1 MCLIIF
7 AHQLDRRYPLVLAAN
22 RDEFFN
28 RATDQA
34 NFWVG
39 SESTQAILAGKDL
52 MAGGTWLGVTKT
64 GRFAAVTNIRDP
76 SQLEQKPRSRGELTL
91 NFLAGHQ
98 SPHEY
103 CDLLSERFDEFAGY
117 NLLVGDKQTMY
128 YVNNL
133 EQKLWQLDAGLYGL
147 SNGLL
152 NSSWPKVNQGRS
164 ELQHLLEAEQ
174 PLTTDRLIAMMNN
187 RTRASDEELPDT
199 GLPVELESKLS
210 AAFIQNPQRR
220 YGTRCST
227 AIIIESTGDTRFTE
241 QNYDDF
247 GNATERH
254 FFQFSS

>member
-7 AHQLDRRYPLVLAAN
+7 SHQLDRRYPLVLAAN

-39 SESTQAILAGKDL
+39 SESTQTILAGKDL
-52 MAGGTWLGVTKT
+52 TAGGTWLGVTKT

-103 CDLLSERFDEFAGY
+103 CDSLSERFDEFAGY

-174 PLTTDRLIAMMNN
+174 PLTTDSLIAMMNN

-227 AIIIESTGDTRFTE
+227 AIIIESTGNTRFTE